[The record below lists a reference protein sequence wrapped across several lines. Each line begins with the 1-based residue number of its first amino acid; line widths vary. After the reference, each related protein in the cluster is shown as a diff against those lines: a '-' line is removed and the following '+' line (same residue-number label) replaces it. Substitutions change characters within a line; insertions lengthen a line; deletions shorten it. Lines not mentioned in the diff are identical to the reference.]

1 MAFMGGGK
9 DMTETIPQMRERH
22 AAEIRQAVE
31 RLASERITQAEAAR
45 RNGMAL
51 THLNNLIHRLDIF
64 WPVKRQGVRS

>member
-1 MAFMGGGK
+1 
-9 DMTETIPQMRERH
+9 MTETIPQMRERH
-22 AAEIRQAVE
+22 RTEIRQAVE

-51 THLNNLIHRLDIF
+51 THLNNLIHRLGIF